1 MRLEVVLLLIF
12 VVGTSFERSKGDIST
27 TTDELRLLQNE
38 QYLYRS
44 RYRAEFQH
52 LTDAGCTGDP
62 PVLLLTC
69 SGPSLTIL
77 NTSDDSI
84 VCSPLGQA
92 RIENGTT
99 FQCVNTCADCQNVYR
114 FASSDNVTA
123 QQGPFESITFR
134 CEGNS
139 IDNIG
144 AGFEVLGENTLGTC
158 SASSETKYGRNFHLA
173 RLGVSCPVLGSTTMR
188 QYVFDDTYFD
198 CLSPNTFSVDL
209 SPDQSTQEDIF
220 ACVTGKAC
228 QGQACDFLFSNLLV
242 TSSVSEFYDAC
253 VESSVP
259 ITAFP
264 TPAPASTPFEYSVL
278 FEASWGQ
285 LYDSYETY
293 LACSTESP
301 DILISCD
308 NGAVIEYVNSTDVNM
323 RCFNLLDSQLSCLA
337 NGATIKNLLVSVFY
351 VSTWLGVLREK
362 ANFRRQIFTH
372 FAFFLSSRIVLDRTF
387 RRHA

>member
-12 VVGTSFERSKGDIST
+12 VVGASFERSKGDIST

-77 NTSDDSI
+77 NTSDNSI
-84 VCSPLGQA
+84 ICSPLGLS

-99 FQCVNTCADCQNVYR
+99 FQCVNTCTDCQNVYR

-123 QQGPFESITFR
+123 QQGPFESISFR

-139 IDNIG
+139 IDDIG
-144 AGFEVLGENTLGTC
+144 AGFEVLGENTQGTC
-158 SASSETKYGRNFHLA
+158 VASSETSLGRNFHVA
-173 RLGVSCPVLGSTTMR
+173 RLGVSCLVLGSSTR

-198 CLSPNTFSVDL
+198 CLSSKIFPVDL
-209 SPDQSTQEDIF
+209 SLDQNRQQDIF
-220 ACVTGKAC
+220 SCVTGASC
-228 QGQACDFLFSNLLV
+228 QGQACGFSFSNLLV
-242 TSSVSEFYDAC
+242 TSSVSKFYDTC
-253 VESSVP
+253 VESSAP
-259 ITAFP
+259 ITSFP
-264 TPAPASTPFEYSVL
+264 TPAPVSTPFEYSVL

-301 DILISCD
+301 DVLITCE
-308 NGAVIEYVNSTDVNM
+308 NGGAIEYINSTDVSM
-323 RCFNLLDSQLSCLA
+323 RCFNLLDNQLSCLA
-337 NGATIKNLLVSVFY
+337 DGATIKNLLVSVFY
-351 VSTWLGVLREK
+351 VST
-362 ANFRRQIFTH
+362 
-372 FAFFLSSRIVLDRTF
+372 
-387 RRHA
+387 